1 MTIAAIIVAAGK
13 GLRMNEDVPKQYLL
27 LEGRPVL
34 GHTLLVFNTCDRI
47 DEIFVVTPAEDF
59 DFCGKNVIGP
69 LGFQKRIRLVS
80 GGDRRQDSVYNG
92 LKALDQKTDLVV
104 IHDGVRPFVK
114 SDELEACIDGAI
126 QFGACILGIPAS
138 DTLKRVD
145 EAGIINETLDRDN
158 IWLVQTPQAFKYD
171 VILEAHETARRD
183 SISGTDDAFLV
194 ERLGIAVRIITGNKN
209 NIKITTQEDLAI
221 AQAIIE
227 KGPG

>member
-1 MTIAAIIVAAGK
+1 MTVAAIIVAAGK
-13 GLRMNEDVPKQYLL
+13 GLRMNEDVPKQYLS

-47 DEIFVVTPAEDF
+47 DEVFVVIPAEDF
-59 DFCGKNVIGP
+59 DFCGKNVISP
-69 LGFQKRIRLVS
+69 LGLQKRIKLVS

-126 QFGACILGIPAS
+126 KFGACILGIPAS
-138 DTLKRVD
+138 DTLKRID
-145 EAGIINETLDRDN
+145 GAGIINGTLDREN
-158 IWLVQTPQAFKYD
+158 IWLVQTPQVFKYD
-171 VILEAHETARRD
+171 LILKAHEAARRD
-183 SISGTDDAFLV
+183 GISGTDDASLV
-194 ERLGIAVRIITGNKN
+194 ERLGIEVRIITGNKN
-209 NIKITTQEDLAI
+209 NIKITTQEDLAV

-227 KGPG
+227 KGLG